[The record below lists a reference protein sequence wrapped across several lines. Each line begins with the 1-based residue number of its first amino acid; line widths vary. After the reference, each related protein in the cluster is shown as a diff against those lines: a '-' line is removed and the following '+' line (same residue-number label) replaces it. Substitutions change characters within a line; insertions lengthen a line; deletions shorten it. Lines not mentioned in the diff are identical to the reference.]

1 MEKEDVVLSADR
13 PTSAAA
19 LTVIVRE
26 DVRSRPSSG
35 ATHAITTVGI
45 LGTVGVGI
53 GGAVLTARHR
63 GPGLLPYAE
72 LAVALAASALI
83 AGRGL
88 SRRSGQPLV
97 PAEVLKP
104 PGALASDDQPEP
116 RPG

>member
-1 MEKEDVVLSADR
+1 MEKEEVVLSADR

-26 DVRSRPSSG
+26 DVRSDPSSG
-35 ATHAITTVGI
+35 AIHAITTVGI

-88 SRRSGQPLV
+88 SRRKWPT
-97 PAEVLKP
+97 AC
-104 PGALASDDQPEP
+104 PG
-116 RPG
+116 

>member
-1 MEKEDVVLSADR
+1 MEKEEVVLPADR

-26 DVRSRPSSG
+26 DVRSRPSG
-35 ATHAITTVGI
+35 EATHPITTVGI

-63 GPGLLPYAE
+63 SSGLLPYAV

-83 AGRGL
+83 AGRDR
-88 SRRSGQPLV
+88 SRRKWPAACSG
-97 PAEVLKP
+97 
-104 PGALASDDQPEP
+104 
-116 RPG
+116 